1 MSKQATWKRRVAE
14 WRASGLTAAEFA
26 AGRDFAPATLSW
38 WAWRLGSGA
47 LPERRAADG
56 PRPAGFIR
64 VVTARPVP
72 AVDESPLVVEIGVA
86 RVRVARGVD
95 RDVFETV
102 VAVLAA
108 HARGGA

>member
-1 MSKQATWKRRVAE
+1 MSKQATWKRRVTE

-56 PRPAGFIR
+56 PQPGGVIR
-64 VVTARPVP
+64 VVAARPAP
-72 AVDESPLVVEIGVA
+72 AVDESPLVVEIGAA

-95 RDVFETV
+95 RDAFETV
-102 VAVLAA
+102 VAVLAS

>member
-26 AGRDFAPATLSW
+26 AERDFAPATLSW

-56 PRPAGFIR
+56 PQPSGFIR

-72 AVDESPLVVEIGVA
+72 AVDESTVVVEIGVA

>member
-1 MSKQATWKRRVAE
+1 M
-14 WRASGLTAAEFA
+14 
-26 AGRDFAPATLSW
+26 
-38 WAWRLGSGA
+38 
-47 LPERRAADG
+47 
-56 PRPAGFIR
+56 
-64 VVTARPVP
+64 VTARPVP